1 MTQKNLFSASLL
13 FVLLSHR
20 VLFALD
26 LDAYPEYL
34 RPSPDGKAV
43 AADRS
48 TGEPH
53 GNLYISPTTI
63 RLRAVRNGYVSFFG
77 VVKQVGETP
86 YSLSLHFDRK
96 SAGIQPQLFKTWYHR
111 LRNKG
116 SFIPDALIPVANPYS
131 SKLPDPDNK
140 VSGQT
145 AQSFWV
151 DFWIPSDIVP
161 GLHQAS
167 VVAAAG
173 RKKSQLRVQ
182 ILVLQSAIPSA
193 DALTIDHNSYGTGWL
208 ANLYPKQS
216 RSAGDSFFRSDA
228 LFNLIHAYH

>member
-1 MTQKNLFSASLL
+1 MTRKDLFFASLL
-13 FVLLSHR
+13 LVLLSHR
-20 VLFALD
+20 LSIALD

-34 RPSPDGKAV
+34 RPGPDGTAV
-43 AADRS
+43 SADRS

-63 RLRAVRNGYVSFFG
+63 RLRATRNGYVSFFV
-77 VVKQVGETP
+77 VVKQAGETP

-116 SFIPDALIPVANPYS
+116 SFIPDALIPGANPYS

-145 AQSFWV
+145 SFWV
-151 DFWIPSDIVP
+151 DLWIPS
-161 GLHQAS
+161 
-167 VVAAAG
+167 
-173 RKKSQLRVQ
+173 
-182 ILVLQSAIPSA
+182 
-193 DALTIDHNSYGTGWL
+193 
-208 ANLYPKQS
+208 
-216 RSAGDSFFRSDA
+216 
-228 LFNLIHAYH
+228 